1 MIQIAYR
8 DDGDRFELSA
18 DGHAGQAAEGH
29 DIVCSA
35 VSTLVQT
42 LIARLD
48 ETGEEYRA
56 ELRKGH
62 AEIDGPAAESF
73 RTVLTGLKEISR
85 AYPEYVKVT
94 RRG

>member
-8 DDGDRFELSA
+8 DDGDRFTLSA
-18 DGHAGQAAEGH
+18 EGHAGQAAEGH

-35 VSTLVQT
+35 ISALVQT

-48 ETGEEYRA
+48 ETGSDHRA
-56 ELRKGH
+56 EICKGH
-62 AEIDGPAAESF
+62 AVIYGPAGESF
-73 RTVLTGLKEISR
+73 RTVLTGLKEIAI